1 MSRHLLDIEDLS
13 PGELMA
19 VLELA
24 GDDYPPRVLS
34 GRGVALVFQKPSA
47 RTRSSSELAVFQLGG
62 HPVTI
67 RGDEVGIDT
76 RESAED
82 VARTLAQYHC
92 ALGAR
97 VLDHAVLE
105 RMRAV
110 VDIPVI
116 NLLSDRAH
124 PRQAI
129 ADLLTLQAHWGGA
142 LAGRRVAW
150 VGDGNNVA
158 RSFVL
163 ACAMAGVNVSV
174 ATPPGYGLDEATVDA
189 VASLGGSLVQLAA
202 PEEAVKEA
210 DAVYT
215 DVWVSMGQEAES
227 VERLVA
233 FGPYRV
239 GPQLMALAAPGAGFL
254 HCLPAHRGEEVA
266 AEVID
271 GRSSLV
277 WAQAANRL
285 RAMRGLLLWLFGSHT
300 AEAVQGSP

>member
-1 MSRHLLDIEDLS
+1 VSRHLLDVDDLAPS
-13 PGELMA
+13 
-19 VLELA
+19 ELA
-24 GDDYPPRVLS
+24 LVLDLAEDEYPPRVLA

-67 RGDEVGIDT
+67 RGDEVGIDV

-110 VDIPVI
+110 VGIPVI
-116 NLLSDRAH
+116 NLLSDQAH
-124 PRQAI
+124 PLQAV
-129 ADLLTLQAHWGGA
+129 ADLITLRAYWGGR
-142 LAGRRVAW
+142 LEGRRVAW

-158 RSFVL
+158 RSLVL
-163 ACAMAGVNVSV
+163 ACAMAGVQVAI
-174 ATPPGYGLDEATVDA
+174 ATPPGYGLAEATVAA
-189 VASLGGSLVQLAA
+189 VTSLGGSLVQCEE

-215 DVWVSMGQEAES
+215 DVWVSMGQEAQS
-227 VERLVA
+227 VERRGSFARYQVA
-233 FGPYRV
+233 
-239 GPQLMALAAPGAGFL
+239 PQLMAVAAPGAVFL
-254 HCLPAHRGEEVA
+254 HCLGPPGRRG
-266 AEVID
+266 
-271 GRSSLV
+271 R
-277 WAQAANRL
+277 R
-285 RAMRGLLLWLFGSHT
+285 
-300 AEAVQGSP
+300 

>member
-47 RTRSSSELAVFQLGG
+47 RTRSSSELGVFQLGG

-97 VLDHAVLE
+97 VLDHSVLE

-110 VDIPVI
+110 VDVPVI

-124 PRQAI
+124 PLQAI
-129 ADLLTLQAHWGGA
+129 ADLLTLRAHWGGA

-163 ACAMAGVNVSV
+163 ACAMAGVNVSI
-174 ATPPGYGLDEATVDA
+174 ATPPGYGLDEATADA
-189 VASLGGSLVQLAA
+189 VASLGGGLVQSAA

-215 DVWVSMGQEAES
+215 DVWISMGQEAES
-227 VERLVA
+227 VERLGA

-271 GRSSLV
+271 GPSSLV

-300 AEAVQGSP
+300 VEAVQGSP